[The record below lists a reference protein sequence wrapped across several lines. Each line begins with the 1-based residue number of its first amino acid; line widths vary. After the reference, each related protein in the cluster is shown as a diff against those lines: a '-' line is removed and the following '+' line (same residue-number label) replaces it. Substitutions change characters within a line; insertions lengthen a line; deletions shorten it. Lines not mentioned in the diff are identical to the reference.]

1 MERTLPIPHAAG
13 QSAADTQFA
22 YLRLL
27 EVVAVIANEA
37 PTLDQAIDTCLRS
50 VCDLTGWPLGHCYL
64 VRPEVPDELVSRF
77 FHCETPGRFEPFCVV
92 TRALSFASGQGMP
105 GSVLATG
112 APTWIPDFPGA
123 GLPRSAAAGAVGLR
137 SCFAIPIL
145 CGATPVGTLEFF
157 SEQAVEPDTVLL
169 DVMWHVG
176 AQLGRVVER
185 ERLARS
191 EARNRALLGAI
202 PDGMVIVTP
211 DGLIVDGHGPA
222 TGGLWVSIAEHVGRP
237 LGALMP
243 PAVAE
248 RAMTE
253 VGLAMAG
260 GGLRTLEFELAPQS
274 FEARFSSCGSGQV
287 LMMLRDVT
295 ALKRAERERFAS
307 DERLRNVVATSHDAI
322 MIADASGL
330 IRSWNQG
337 AKVLFGYEADEV
349 IGRPITM
356 LMPEAY
362 RDRHDA
368 GMARVVAGEPARM
381 VGRTVELEG
390 LRKDGREVPIE
401 LSLASWKEGD
411 QRLFSGIMRDITE
424 RRDLAR
430 MKEEFLSMISH
441 ELRTP
446 IGAVAGALELV
457 LTAMGED
464 LPPRVRK
471 IVEIADANIQRLGRL
486 VSDLLD
492 MHQMEWGRVKM
503 YPEPVEASELASHA
517 LASLQLEA
525 ARLDVGLRLVPFRA
539 WVQADG
545 DRIVQLLTNLIGNAL
560 KYSPPGGTVTVGAR
574 AEGARLTV
582 SVSDEGR
589 GVPEDALDH
598 IFERFVQVRPVE
610 ARVRGGAGLGLAICR
625 SIIERHGG
633 RIWAENRPEGGSV
646 FHFTLPLID
655 PPGRSAQAP

>member
-1 MERTLPIPHAAG
+1 
-13 QSAADTQFA
+13 
-22 YLRLL
+22 
-27 EVVAVIANEA
+27 
-37 PTLDQAIDTCLRS
+37 
-50 VCDLTGWPLGHCYL
+50 
-64 VRPEVPDELVSRF
+64 
-77 FHCETPGRFEPFCVV
+77 
-92 TRALSFASGQGMP
+92 
-105 GSVLATG
+105 
-112 APTWIPDFPGA
+112 
-123 GLPRSAAAGAVGLR
+123 
-137 SCFAIPIL
+137 
-145 CGATPVGTLEFF
+145 
-157 SEQAVEPDTVLL
+157 
-169 DVMWHVG
+169 
-176 AQLGRVVER
+176 
-185 ERLARS
+185 
-191 EARNRALLGAI
+191 
-202 PDGMVIVTP
+202 
-211 DGLIVDGHGPA
+211 
-222 TGGLWVSIAEHVGRP
+222 
-237 LGALMP
+237 
-243 PAVAE
+243 
-248 RAMTE
+248 
-253 VGLAMAG
+253 
-260 GGLRTLEFELAPQS
+260 
-274 FEARFSSCGSGQV
+274 
-287 LMMLRDVT
+287 
-295 ALKRAERERFAS
+295 
-307 DERLRNVVATSHDAI
+307 
-322 MIADASGL
+322 
-330 IRSWNQG
+330 
-337 AKVLFGYEADEV
+337 
-349 IGRPITM
+349 
-356 LMPEAY
+356 
-362 RDRHDA
+362 
-368 GMARVVAGEPARM
+368 MARVVAGEPARM
-381 VGRTVELEG
+381 VGRTVELAG

-401 LSLASWKEGD
+401 LSLASWFEGD

-525 ARLDVGLRLVPFRA
+525 ARLDVDLRMAPFRA

-582 SVSDEGR
+582 SVADEGR
-589 GVPEDALDH
+589 GVPEDALEH

-655 PPGRSAQAP
+655 PPGRPAQAP